1 MAVEARAL
9 TPAGRYNDAEP
20 DASTVPEELPAV
32 SEAPQEEPPLPPP
45 RGARQYGDVAA
56 IYDALMTVVP
66 HAAWLSRIEEIL
78 RERGKIARRS
88 ALDVAC
94 GTGLVS
100 ELLVQR
106 GYGPV
111 VGVDLSHAM
120 VAVARTKAC
129 AHGLAPPTL
138 RYECQNAADL
148 DLPGERFDLAVSLFD
163 SLNYITDPEM
173 LRRAF
178 GRVHAHLAP
187 GGLFAFDL
195 NALYALAHGFFTQTG
210 TDGLVHH
217 VWKAYWDQATRLC
230 RVEMNF
236 WVKEEGAEGGGRF
249 FTETHVQR
257 AYTIPEITAWLGAAG
272 FADIAVFGNY
282 TRRAPGPKSDRLL
295 FVAEK
300 RTA

>member
-1 MAVEARAL
+1 MAAQARAL
-9 TPAGRYNDAEP
+9 TPAGRYNKAEP
-20 DASTVPEELPAV
+20 DATTVPEELPV
-32 SEAPQEEPPLPPP
+32 LSETAAPDFPATA
-45 RGARQYGDVAA
+45 ARQYGDVAA
-56 IYDALMTVVP
+56 IYDTLMAVVP
-66 HAAWLSRIEEIL
+66 HAAWLSRIEEIAH
-78 RERGKIARRS
+78 ERGKTGLRR

-100 ELLVQR
+100 ELLAQR
-106 GYGPV
+106 GYAPV
-111 VGVDLSHAM
+111 VGVDLSPAM
-120 VAVARTKAC
+120 VAVARTKAL
-129 AHGLAPPTL
+129 AHGHAPPAL

-148 DLPGERFDLAVSLFD
+148 DLPGQRFDLAVSLFD

-178 GRVHAHLAP
+178 GRVHAHMAP

-210 TDGLVHH
+210 TDGPVHH
-217 VWKAYWDQATRLC
+217 VWKAYWDQATRIC

-236 WVKEEGAEGGGRF
+236 WVKEENAEGGGRF

-257 AYTIPEITAWLGAAG
+257 AYTIPEITDWLTDAG
-272 FADIAVFGNY
+272 FVDIAVWGNY

-295 FVAEK
+295 FVAE
-300 RTA
+300 RPA